1 MTSKTALIVGVTGQS
16 GSYLAHHLLSCGF
29 NVVGSTRDI
38 GACNTSRLDRLCI
51 TNDVELIS
59 LSPSDFRSVLN
70 AVSSYKPTHIFNLA
84 GITSVGLSFSL
95 PFDCFE
101 SIATATLN
109 FLEVIRFL
117 DVDIRYFSASSSECF
132 GDTGFQPANEASNFN
147 PLSPYAVAKCSSFW
161 QVSSYRKAYNMFC
174 CSGILSNHESPL
186 RSPHFVTSKIVS
198 SAIQISQ
205 GLSDSLRLGNLDIY
219 RDWGWA
225 PDYVKAM
232 HLMLSADSPQD
243 YVIASGSTHSLY
255 DFATAVFAEFGLSFS
270 DYFIIDEAFMRP
282 ADLRLSYLDPSLIR
296 NSLGW
301 QAENS
306 FDCIVSKLVSAK
318 LF

>member
-1 MTSKTALIVGVTGQS
+1 MTTKSALIVGITGQS

-29 NVVGSTRDI
+29 KVIGSTRDI
-38 GACNTSRLDRLCI
+38 GACNLSRLERLGI
-51 TNDVELIS
+51 VNDIELIS

-70 AVSSYKPTHIFNLA
+70 AVSRHMPSHIFNLA
-84 GITSVGLSFSL
+84 GITSVGLSFTQ

-109 FLEVIRFL
+109 FLEVIRYL
-117 DVDIRYFSASSSECF
+117 KSDIRYFSASSSECF
-132 GDTGFQPANEASNFN
+132 GDTGIQPADENTNFN

-161 QVSSYRKAYNMFC
+161 QVSSYRKAYNIFC

-186 RSPHFVTSKIVS
+186 RSSNFVTSKIVS
-198 SAIQISQ
+198 SAIQVSQ

-232 HLMLSADSPQD
+232 HLMLNADTPQD
-243 YVIASGSTHSLY
+243 YVIASGSTHSLHE
-255 DFATAVFAEFGLSFS
+255 FATSVFANFGLSFS
-270 DYFIIDEAFMRP
+270 DYCIVDKAFMRP
-282 ADLRLSYLDPSLIR
+282 ADLRFSYLDPSLIKQ
-296 NSLGW
+296 SLGW
-301 QAENS
+301 QAETS
-306 FDCIVSKLVSAK
+306 FDEIVSKLVDSQ